1 MKKKTTY
8 LLIFLLNSTVIF
20 AQKLYISPFAD
31 SLSSAAIYNPFKMD
45 STVTSP
51 SMLKINWYQDLL
63 ELEKKGDFEKAH
75 KILNNRDTDPV
86 AMYLL
91 GKYNYYGLGVNKNKE
106 TAFSWYQKSSGLGFP
121 LASETL
127 GIMYYNGETKKAN
140 DSIALI
146 LLKKAFDGGVMSSAS
161 KIGFVFQKGD
171 IVKRN
176 LDSATFWY
184 KKVLNTN
191 DKYAIYNMAVIDESK
206 RDIESTI
213 AGYKKGAEANIDVAS
228 QRLGEIYFKGIGL
241 KADID
246 KAKIWFKKGCEL
258 NNAASCN
265 FLGIIYLKQK
275 DSTKAYQLFKK
286 GHELNDV
293 QSTYNLA
300 LCLGEGI
307 GNMVDIKQSLVF
319 YNLVEAKLSSAQNN
333 IGTLYERSLT
343 GEHDF
348 QTAIKWYEKSGEK
361 NNTLGMLNAGRLL
374 EIGGGNLKSDS
385 AKAKFWYEKA
395 ANKSDTVGMYLL
407 SRLLRHSN
415 ILSAIEWAEKLA
427 KMGNLKGMRLAG
439 DLNRQRA
446 DLIVIPEEKKKTTEY
461 KIRESTKAVL
471 YNKALKWYENA
482 AKKGDDS
489 SMVRLGQLFYVGK
502 LVKKDHIQ
510 AKNWWK
516 KAAERGNATANYNLA
531 YLYENGL
538 DNKKE
543 NINYKS
549 AAEYYKEAIETKNVK
564 PDLKKDAA
572 FKLGNLYQ
580 YTEIKKGLEK
590 DSKEAIKWYKV
601 AADFNDADAMFE
613 IGSIY
618 EVGGPNVTVNKPEA
632 IKWYKKAAVLGND
645 DAKKALKS
653 LETR

>member
-8 LLIFLLNSTVIF
+8 LLVFLLSSTVIF
-20 AQKLYISPFAD
+20 AQKPYISPFAD
-31 SLSSAAIYNPFKMD
+31 SLSSAAIYNPFKID
-45 STVTSP
+45 STISSP
-51 SMLKINWYQDLL
+51 SILKKSWYQDLV
-63 ELEKKGDFEKAH
+63 EFENKRDFERAY

-91 GKYNYYGLGVNKNKE
+91 GKYNYFGLGINKNKE
-106 TAFSWYQKSSGLGFP
+106 AAFSWYQKSSGLGLP

-127 GIMYYNGETKKAN
+127 GIMYYNGETKIAN

-146 LLKKAFDGGVMSSAS
+146 LLKKAFNGGVQSSAS
-161 KIGFVFQKGD
+161 KIGYIFQKGG
-171 IVKRN
+171 IIKRN
-176 LDSATFWY
+176 IDSAAFWY
-184 KKVLNTN
+184 KKVLSNN

-241 KADID
+241 KTDID

-275 DSTKAYQLFKK
+275 DSTKAFQLFKK
-286 GHELNDV
+286 GHELNDI

-300 LCLGEGI
+300 LCLSEGI

-319 YNLVEAKLSSAQNN
+319 YNLIEAKLSSAQNN
-333 IGTLYERSLT
+333 IGTLYERNLT
-343 GEHDF
+343 GERDF
-348 QTAIKWYEKSGEK
+348 QTALKWYEKSGEK
-361 NNTLGMLNAGRLL
+361 GNTLGMLNAGRIL
-374 EIGGGNLKSDS
+374 ETGGGNLKSDS
-385 AKAKFWYEKA
+385 LKAKFWYEKA
-395 ANKSDTVGMYLL
+395 AKKSDTVGIYLL
-407 SRLLRHSN
+407 ARLLRHTN
-415 ILSAIEWAEKLA
+415 ILGAIDWAEKLA
-427 KMGNLKGMRLAG
+427 KMGSLKGMRLAG

-446 DLIVIPEEKKKTTEY
+446 DLIVIPEDKKNMPEY
-461 KIRESTKAVL
+461 KIKEPAKAVL
-471 YNKALKWYENA
+471 YNKALKWYESA

-549 AAEYYKEAIETKNVK
+549 AAEYYKEAIETPNVK

-580 YTEIKKGLEK
+580 YTQIKTGLEK

-613 IGSIY
+613 IGTIY
-618 EVGGPNVTVNKPEA
+618 EVGGPNVTANKSEA
-632 IKWYKKAAVLGND
+632 IKWYKKAVSLGNE
-645 DAKKALKS
+645 DAKKALKNI
-653 LETR
+653 ETR